1 MLVRALIVLL
11 AVLNAGVATW
21 WIAHTPAAGPPAD
34 APAAGVA
41 RLQLVGEK
49 TRDAARE
56 TAPVPTPRAEVA
68 AAAPAATMPIATAAP
83 AAPVDTLIA
92 APPAQQCVSFG
103 PFAMRE
109 AADQAA
115 AKLRQAT
122 QKVVVREQ
130 GTIGARGWRVS
141 LPPQASAEEAS
152 EVTERIAAAGFTD
165 FIILRQGAGA
175 NSISLG
181 LYRSEESARRRAQAL
196 QEAGFPAVVQPVEPA
211 DGNVTAWVEVI
222 ADEAFDP
229 KRAQSTIRAAQHRML
244 DCATLR

>member
-1 MLVRALIVLL
+1 MLARALIVLL

-21 WIAHTPAAGPPAD
+21 WIAHTPAASPPAE
-34 APAAGVA
+34 ASPAGVT

-49 TRDAARE
+49 TREAARE
-56 TAPVPTPRAEVA
+56 VAPIPAPRAEVA
-68 AAAPAATMPIATAAP
+68 AAAPAATAPIPPTAP
-83 AAPVDTLIA
+83 TAPVDTLIV

-103 PFAMRE
+103 PFATRE

-115 AKLRQAT
+115 ARLRQGT

-130 GTIGARGWRVS
+130 GAIGARGWRVS
-141 LPPQASAEEAS
+141 LPPQASAEEAKA
-152 EVTERIAAAGFTD
+152 VTDRIAAAGFSD
-165 FIILRQGAGA
+165 FIILRQGSDA

-181 LYRSEESARRRAQAL
+181 LYRSEDSARRRAQAL
-196 QEAGFPAVVQPVEPA
+196 QDAGFPAVVQPVEPA

-229 KRAQSTIRAAQHRML
+229 KRAQSAIRATQHRML
-244 DCATLR
+244 DCATVR